1 MRKIKKINGY
11 LIVKFNDRE
20 KRVYEGTALGEY
32 GIIEAE
38 LYTGR
43 LDADRDTMKC
53 DTAGTLEEAV
63 ELARSLETEM
73 DLTDE
78 PATYTIL
85 VENGDKVSEK
95 EVEPRRMVD
104 TEQSKLEGQ
113 AKSRFCPEVD
123 ECSAAH
129 QLYGYKSALC
139 DLGLLHE
146 DERFVSPATFGGCG
160 IPGSL
165 PNDPEELLSYICDT
179 VCGQRL
185 PGRTQEELDAVCAKC
200 AVQKLAQAAVF
211 DTAVHPRP
219 QEKTNFKN
227 LDPKLRNDPLIPK
240 LYQLGFMLE
249 DDCPDNDCMI
259 YRSTFRLAQEL
270 DTAMDSISGYPAFVL
285 RRDLRGQIR
294 YLLKMYLENSAVKQY
309 LEEMDGRGS
318 GDKEPVER
326 LPKEN
331 AGASVGQMTHNEETF
346 LMELAE
352 NIEAERKRRNMN
364 REILKA
370 ITRQN
375 LLVFAHPPLIR
386 DMPST
391 KPRIYV
397 RLKGQ
402 ANEKTEQKRKRF

>member
-43 LDADRDTMKC
+43 LDADRDAMKC
-53 DTAGTLEEAV
+53 DTVGTLEEAV
-63 ELARSLETEM
+63 ELARSLEAEV
-73 DLTDE
+73 DLTEE

-85 VENGDKVSEK
+85 VENSNKVSEK
-95 EVEPRRMVD
+95 EVEPQRMVE
-104 TEQSKLEGQ
+104 TERSKLEGQ

-123 ECSAAH
+123 ERSAAH

-160 IPGSL
+160 LPGSL

-185 PGRTQEELDAVCAKC
+185 DRTQEELDAVCAKC

-211 DTAVHPRP
+211 DTAVHP
-219 QEKTNFKN
+219 QAKEKTNFKN
-227 LDPKLRNDPLIPK
+227 LDLKLRNDPLIPK
-240 LYQLGFMLE
+240 LYQLGLMLE

-270 DTAMDSISGYPAFVL
+270 DTAMDSLSGYPAFVL
-285 RRDLRGQIR
+285 RRDLRDQIR
-294 YLLKMYLENSAVKQY
+294 YLMKMYQENSAVKQY
-309 LEEMDGRGS
+309 LEEMDRRGS
-318 GDKEPVER
+318 GDMEPVGR

-331 AGASVGQMTHNEETF
+331 AGPSVGQTSHKRETF
-346 LMELAE
+346 LMELTGY
-352 NIEAERKRRNMN
+352 IEAERKKRNIT
-364 REILKA
+364 REVLKA
-370 ITRQN
+370 ITHQD
-375 LLVFAHPPLIR
+375 LLALALPPPDTR
-386 DMPST
+386 
-391 KPRIYV
+391 YA
-397 RLKGQ
+397 Q
-402 ANEKTEQKRKRF
+402 H